1 MPVTATG
8 VVLEEVEERPK
19 NLPKKAE
26 LGRCTYILKAEQLKQ
41 CLFQPPGSY
50 LRRRWR
56 KDPKT
61 LRLKGLNLTS
71 KQTNLTKKIFSKD
84 YFSHRGRT

>member
-50 LRRRWR
+50 LRSRWR

-61 LRLKGLNLTS
+61 LLYSSPKRAELN
-71 KQTNLTKKIFSKD
+71 KQTKESN
-84 YFSHRGRT
+84 